1 LESIKSGERKER
13 GESSMNGEG
22 SLTLE
27 AGLQQSWDILL
38 DPNVLQKC
46 IMGCNKLTQVEENK
60 YKAELAIGIA
70 AVKGKYESTIE
81 IADIENLKSYKL
93 IVKGE
98 GGPGNV
104 EATGVIH
111 LEHQDENHT
120 LLSYTY
126 EAEVGGKVAM
136 VGQRMLSGVAKLII
150 QDFFKK
156 FGKELKNI
164 EKSA

>member
-1 LESIKSGERKER
+1 
-13 GESSMNGEG
+13 MNGTG
-22 SLTLE
+22 NLTLD
-27 AGLQQSWDILL
+27 AGVEQSWEVLL
-38 DPNVLQKC
+38 DPKVLEKC
-46 IMGCNKLTQVEENK
+46 IMGCNKLTLIDENK
-60 YKAELAIGIA
+60 YIAELSIGIA

-81 IADIENLKSYKL
+81 IADIEKHKSYKL

-104 EATGVIH
+104 EATGVIE
-111 LEHQDENHT
+111 LNPIDENST
-120 LLSYTY
+120 KLNYTF
-126 EAEVGGKVAM
+126 EADAGGKVAM

-156 FGKELKNI
+156 FGKELRKI